1 MAVNR
6 IPHAGNPPSEANGA
20 AKPGIESTTA
30 AAPKGGSFELWL
42 PLIINIVLMPALAYA
57 LTVFVIVPRLRNGES
72 GESASKSTAEKSAG
86 TTGGKKDEMVKTKIV
101 APLSSKVLVN
111 LAGTMGTRYLLAN
124 VSLVGA
130 KTDFKADVEKNDAQL
145 RDAAAGTLSTK
156 SIADL
161 EKPGSRNLIRTELIN
176 VFNSVL
182 GEGTVVDIYLTEF
195 AIQ

>member
-6 IPHAGNPPSEANGA
+6 IPQAGNPPAEANGA
-20 AKPGIESTTA
+20 AKPGIEVASAT
-30 AAPKGGSFELWL
+30 APKGGALKLWL

-57 LTVFVIVPRLRNGES
+57 LTIFVIVPRLRNGES
-72 GESASKSTAEKSAG
+72 GESASKSTAEKSGG
-86 TTGGKKDEMVKTKIV
+86 TAGGKKDESVKSKTI

-124 VSLVGA
+124 VTLVGTKA
-130 KTDFKADVEKNDAQL
+130 DFKADVEKNDAQL
-145 RDAAAGTLSTK
+145 RDAAASTLSTK

-161 EKPGSRNLIRTELIN
+161 EKPGSRNLIRTELMNI
-176 VFNSVL
+176 FNSVL
-182 GEGTVVDIYLTEF
+182 AEGSVIDIYLTEF